1 MNEAALIESLKNHAQ
16 IVALVGASP
25 KTHRDSYRM
34 MEYLQRLGKRVIPV
48 NPRAAGK
55 EILGEQV
62 LADLSKLPCK
72 VDFVDVF
79 LNSDAAA
86 EVVDQVVELG
96 LPAVWLQLGVMP
108 IAAVERAE
116 AAGVRVVMNRCP
128 LIEWR

>member
-1 MNEAALIESLKNHAQ
+1 MNEAALIESLKNDAQ

-62 LADLSKLPCK
+62 LADLSELPCK